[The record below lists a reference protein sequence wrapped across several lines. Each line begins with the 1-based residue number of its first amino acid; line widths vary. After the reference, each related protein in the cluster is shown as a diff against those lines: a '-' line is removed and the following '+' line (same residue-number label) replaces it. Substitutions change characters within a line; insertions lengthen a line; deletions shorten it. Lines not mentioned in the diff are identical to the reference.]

1 MIRFSLSHG
10 NPILI
15 EHFIVWFM
23 LYVFFV
29 CYYYYYYYFSDQES
43 LSFKFQINSHSLKHL
58 ICYIRYIATIDGL
71 VHKRHLIAISEGTT
85 VEGVLCVPD
94 VVELLP
100 RQPEMQRT
108 RIRIVV
114 IYLF

>member
-1 MIRFSLSHG
+1 MYGLCYMLFLVFLLLFLGPGKS
-10 NPILI
+10 
-15 EHFIVWFM
+15 FIQI
-23 LYVFFV
+23 
-29 CYYYYYYYFSDQES
+29 SN
-43 LSFKFQINSHSLKHL
+43 KFSHSLKHL
-58 ICYIRYIATIDGL
+58 ICYIRYIATVDGL